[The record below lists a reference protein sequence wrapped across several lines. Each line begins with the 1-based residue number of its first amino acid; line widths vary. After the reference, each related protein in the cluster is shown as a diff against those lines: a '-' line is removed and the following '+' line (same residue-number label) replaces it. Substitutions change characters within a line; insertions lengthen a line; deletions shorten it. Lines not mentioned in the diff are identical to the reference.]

1 MDIDETETGVDT
13 SGNPREDTER
23 MAHETSLHNMAPD
36 MEASSEIDSGKRRL
50 LPNTTATLTDLARP
64 Y

>member
-13 SGNPREDTER
+13 SDNPREYTER
-23 MAHETSLHNMAPD
+23 MAHETSLHNVVPD
-36 MEASSEIDSGKRRL
+36 MEASSAIDFGKRRL
-50 LPNTTATLTDLARP
+50 LPNTTATRTDLARP